1 MKIKYIKMENSVSE
15 VTENE
20 FHVLVNSHNVLSDMI
35 KKDKSLRKAEKL
47 EKLSA
52 KNLLTVG
59 YSKDLGFDFCYR
71 VQGGYIH
78 VLIKENDVTFL
89 YVSHSGTTYY
99 RTFEVSDYLPKFYL
113 EELLGY
119 EKTAPKGINFLA
131 RDGYFYATDFVTVEA
146 KAISERND

>member
-1 MKIKYIKMENSVSE
+1 MENSVSE
-15 VTENE
+15 NIEKD
-20 FHVLVNSHNVLSDMI
+20 FKDLSKSHNALYTMI

-59 YSKDLGFDFCYR
+59 YAKDFGFDFMYQ

-78 VLIKENDVTFL
+78 VLVSETKVTFL
-89 YVSHSGTTYY
+89 YISHSGTTYY
-99 RTFEVSDYLPKFYL
+99 RTFEVVDYLPKFYL
-113 EELLGY
+113 EEALGY

-131 RDGYFYATDFVTVEA
+131 KDGYFYSTEFVTIGA
-146 KAISERND
+146 KSMKERKS